1 MHVAAEG
8 GSLALL
14 RWLVDELGC
23 PLYDEEDKP
32 LRTQPRGDSVLGVA
46 ARRRHAHVMRWL
58 VAAKHCKVAEIADRA
73 QLVAA
78 VEFLL
83 LGDESG
89 AGSCGRMLPMSGEG
103 YAEGEEEV
111 KQHEAFDYG
120 SVGEDD
126 EEEAWARQQLRQ
138 GHGFSATAA
147 AAVKKKGKGKFTGN
161 QQPEGASTGAV
172 VDECLLCGVR
182 TYVRTYVRPSAESS
196 LGLCVVVFWVSG
208 FHFSD
213 TPTHNDIHPKQER
226 AVDCLI
232 LPCGHICTCTGCG
245 QGCRE
250 CPACRTR
257 VKRVVRTACL
267 ES

>member
-1 MHVAAEG
+1 MTDLNDTHTHTHTHTQYPVHVAAEG

-83 LGDESG
+83 LGDESE
-89 AGSCGRMLPMSGEG
+89 AGSGGRLLPTSGEG
-103 YAEGEEEV
+103 YAEEEEV
-111 KQHEAFDYG
+111 KQHEVFDYG
-120 SVGEDD
+120 SAGGDD

-147 AAVKKKGKGKFTGN
+147 GAVKKKGKGKGKFTGN
-161 QQPEGASTGAV
+161 QQPEGAGPGAV

-182 TYVRTYVRPSAESS
+182 TYVCKRS
-196 LGLCVVVFWVSG
+196 
-208 FHFSD
+208 
-213 TPTHNDIHPKQER
+213 
-226 AVDCLI
+226 
-232 LPCGHICTCTGCG
+232 
-245 QGCRE
+245 
-250 CPACRTR
+250 R
-257 VKRVVRTACL
+257 V
-267 ES
+267 